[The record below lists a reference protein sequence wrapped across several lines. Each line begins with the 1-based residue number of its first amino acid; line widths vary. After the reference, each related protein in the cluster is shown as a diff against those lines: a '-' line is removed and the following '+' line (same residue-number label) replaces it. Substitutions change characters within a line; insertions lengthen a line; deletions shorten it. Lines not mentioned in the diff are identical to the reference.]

1 MMKEKCHDAKSQ
13 TDFRVF
19 LYVIKKELGFN
30 VRKYRK

>member
-1 MMKEKCHDAKSQ
+1 MMKEKCYDVKSQ
-13 TDFRVF
+13 IDFRVF